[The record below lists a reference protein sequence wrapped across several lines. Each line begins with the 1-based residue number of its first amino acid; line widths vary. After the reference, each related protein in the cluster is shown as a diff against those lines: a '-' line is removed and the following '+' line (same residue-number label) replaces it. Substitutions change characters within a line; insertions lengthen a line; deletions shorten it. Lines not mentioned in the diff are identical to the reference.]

1 MAASRWPISPAW
13 PDAQRPQVWLQR
25 AGSKCQ
31 QPNKVPEKQ
40 SSAGINY
47 RAFFYCLFD
56 GLAVAFLGEEVEF
69 AAAEAV
75 YMAFQPFC
83 CAIAAN
89 CRA

>member
-13 PDAQRPQVWLQR
+13 PDDQRPQVWLQR

-47 RAFFYCLFD
+47 RAFYCLFD
-56 GLAVAFLGEEVEF
+56 DLAVAFLGEEVEF
-69 AAAEAV
+69 AAAEAA
-75 YMAFQPFC
+75 YIALQPFC
-83 CAIAAN
+83 CALAAS
-89 CRA
+89 CRS

>member
-1 MAASRWPISPAW
+1 
-13 PDAQRPQVWLQR
+13 
-25 AGSKCQ
+25 
-31 QPNKVPEKQ
+31 VPEKQ